1 MSDLAEKT
9 VIGCLLMDNKELHQ
23 IYDLLKPDMFQDPVL
38 KEIYREIVKLY
49 DIGQP
54 ANLVTITQGVESE
67 SYTREYIT
75 QVLRDCALLPY
86 TSTELKSYAESVVR
100 DYKAEVFRNILT
112 RTQVTAAGVEYQIAD
127 TIQELEALKRSE
139 KNQSKKLTAIVSEYQ
154 DQYFQERKEEKLY
167 TGFSKLDEITG
178 GLEGG
183 DVIVI
188 GARPGVGKSA
198 FTSQIILEMAK
209 AGKRIGFYNLEM
221 SEKQVYER
229 LLSNQS
235 GIRLNRIRRAIQFLG
250 DEKERFESANQMLGK
265 MDILIS
271 SGTKSVSEIRNE
283 CRHQELDCIIIDYL
297 QLVRAD
303 TRYQSRASEV
313 GAISKAIKALAME
326 LNVPII
332 ALSQL
337 NRTSEMRETK
347 EPTMG
352 ELREAGDIE
361 QDASIIILLWN
372 LDNEDKTRKGLKH
385 KTVSAFDKIVD
396 CSRQF
401 YGNALMFAAWRC
413 HHIDLTVNQFCTLS
427 IWQRIDIFSCI
438 VLVLFR

>member
-54 ANLVTITQGVESE
+54 ANLVTVTQAVESE

-139 KNQSKKLTAIVSEYQ
+139 KNKSKKLTAIVSEYQ

-372 LDNEDKTRKGLKH
+372 LDNEDKTRKGLKVDKNRQGELGKIVYRFDGNEMRFQETEEELKSKDGF
-385 KTVSAFDKIVD
+385 KTVRTPTPFD
-396 CSRQF
+396 
-401 YGNALMFAAWRC
+401 
-413 HHIDLTVNQFCTLS
+413 
-427 IWQRIDIFSCI
+427 
-438 VLVLFR
+438 

>member
-1 MSDLAEKT
+1 MSDIAEKS
-9 VIGCLLMDNKELHQ
+9 VIGCLLMDNKELYKV
-23 IYDLLKPDMFQDPVL
+23 YDILKPDMFHDPVL
-38 KEIYREIVKLY
+38 KEIYREIVKMY

-54 ANLVTITQGVESE
+54 ANLVTIAQAVESE
-67 SYTREYIT
+67 SYTRQYIG
-75 QVLRDCALLPY
+75 QILKECALLPL
-86 TSTELKSYAESVVR
+86 TSAELKSYGNSIVK
-100 DYKAEVFRNILT
+100 DYKAETLRKILSQ
-112 RTQVTAAGVEYQIAD
+112 TQVSAAGVEYQIAD
-127 TIQELEALKRSE
+127 LIQELESLKRSE
-139 KNQSKKLTAIVSEYQ
+139 KSKSKKLSTIVGDYE
-154 DQYFQERKEEKLY
+154 DQYFREKKEAKLY
-167 TGFSKLDEITG
+167 TGFSKLDDITG

-250 DEKERFESANQMLGK
+250 DEKERFDKANRTLEG
-265 MDILIS
+265 MDILVS

-372 LDNEDKTRKGLKH
+372 LDNEDKTRKGLKVDKNRQGELGKIVYRFDGNEMRFQETEEVPKGNDGF
-385 KTVSAFDKIVD
+385 KTVRKPTPFD
-396 CSRQF
+396 
-401 YGNALMFAAWRC
+401 
-413 HHIDLTVNQFCTLS
+413 
-427 IWQRIDIFSCI
+427 
-438 VLVLFR
+438 

>member
-9 VIGCLLMDNKELHQ
+9 VIGCLLMDNKELYQ
-23 IYDLLKPDMFQDPVL
+23 IYDLLKSDMFQNPVL

-54 ANLVTITQGVESE
+54 ANLVTITQAVESE
-67 SYTREYIT
+67 TYTREYIA
-75 QVLRDCALLPY
+75 QVLKDCVTLPY
-86 TSTELKSYAESVVR
+86 TSVELKSYAESVVR
-100 DYKAEVFRNILT
+100 DYKADMFRNILT
-112 RTQVTAAGVEYQIAD
+112 RTQITAADVEYQIAD
-127 TIQELEALKRSE
+127 MIQELEALKRSE
-139 KNQSKKLTAIVSEYQ
+139 KNKSKKLMAIVAEYR

-250 DEKERFESANQMLGK
+250 DEKERFESANQTLGK

-283 CRHQELDCIIIDYL
+283 CRYQELDCIIIDYL

-372 LDNEDKTRKGLKH
+372 LDNEDKTRKGLKVD
-385 KTVSAFDKIVD
+385 KNRQGELGKIVYCFD
-396 CSRQF
+396 
-401 YGNALMFAAWRC
+401 GNEMRFQETEEELKSKDGFKPARTPTPF
-413 HHIDLTVNQFCTLS
+413 D
-427 IWQRIDIFSCI
+427 
-438 VLVLFR
+438 

>member
-1 MSDLAEKT
+1 MSDIAEKS
-9 VIGCLLMDNKELHQ
+9 VIGCLLMDNKELYKV
-23 IYDLLKPDMFQDPVL
+23 YDILKPDMFHDPVL
-38 KEIYREIVKLY
+38 KEIYREIVKMY

-54 ANLVTITQGVESE
+54 ANLVTITQAVESE
-67 SYTREYIT
+67 SYTRQYIG
-75 QVLRDCALLPY
+75 QVLKECALLPL
-86 TSTELKSYAESVVR
+86 TSAELKSYGNSIVK
-100 DYKAEVFRNILT
+100 DYKAETLRKILSQ
-112 RTQVTAAGVEYQIAD
+112 TQVSAAGVEYQIAD
-127 TIQELEALKRSE
+127 LIQELESLKRSE
-139 KNQSKKLTAIVSEYQ
+139 KSKSKKLSTIVGDYE
-154 DQYFQERKEEKLY
+154 DQYFREKKEAKLY
-167 TGFSKLDEITG
+167 TGFSKLDDITG

-250 DEKERFESANQMLGK
+250 DEKERFDKANRTLEG
-265 MDILIS
+265 MDILVS

-372 LDNEDKTRKGLKH
+372 LDNEDKTRKGLKVDKNRQGELGKIVYRFDGNEMRFQETEEVPKGNDGF
-385 KTVSAFDKIVD
+385 KTVRQPTPFD
-396 CSRQF
+396 
-401 YGNALMFAAWRC
+401 
-413 HHIDLTVNQFCTLS
+413 
-427 IWQRIDIFSCI
+427 
-438 VLVLFR
+438 

>member
-9 VIGCLLMDNKELHQ
+9 VIGCLLMDNKELYQ

-38 KEIYREIVKLY
+38 KEIYREILKLY

-54 ANLVTITQGVESE
+54 ANLVTVTQAVESE

-139 KNQSKKLTAIVSEYQ
+139 KNKSKKLTAIVSEYQ

-250 DEKERFESANQMLGK
+250 DEKERFERANKTLGK

-372 LDNEDKTRKGLKH
+372 LDNEDKTRKGLKVD
-385 KTVSAFDKIVD
+385 KNRQGELGKIVYRFD
-396 CSRQF
+396 
-401 YGNALMFAAWRC
+401 GNEMRF
-413 HHIDLTVNQFCTLS
+413 
-427 IWQRIDIFSCI
+427 
-438 VLVLFR
+438 

>member
-1 MSDLAEKT
+1 
-9 VIGCLLMDNKELHQ
+9 
-23 IYDLLKPDMFQDPVL
+23 
-38 KEIYREIVKLY
+38 
-49 DIGQP
+49 
-54 ANLVTITQGVESE
+54 
-67 SYTREYIT
+67 
-75 QVLRDCALLPY
+75 
-86 TSTELKSYAESVVR
+86 
-100 DYKAEVFRNILT
+100 
-112 RTQVTAAGVEYQIAD
+112 
-127 TIQELEALKRSE
+127 
-139 KNQSKKLTAIVSEYQ
+139 
-154 DQYFQERKEEKLY
+154 
-167 TGFSKLDEITG
+167 
-178 GLEGG
+178 
-183 DVIVI
+183 
-188 GARPGVGKSA
+188 
-198 FTSQIILEMAK
+198 MAK

-250 DEKERFESANQMLGK
+250 DEKERFERANQTLGK

-283 CRHQELDCIIIDYL
+283 CRHQELNCIIIDYL

-372 LDNEDKTRKGLKH
+372 LDNEDKTRKGLKVDKNRQGELGKIVYRFDGNEMRFQETEEELKSKDGF
-385 KTVSAFDKIVD
+385 KTVRTPTPFD
-396 CSRQF
+396 
-401 YGNALMFAAWRC
+401 
-413 HHIDLTVNQFCTLS
+413 
-427 IWQRIDIFSCI
+427 
-438 VLVLFR
+438 

>member
-1 MSDLAEKT
+1 MSDLAEKS
-9 VIGCLLMDNKELHQ
+9 VIGCLLMDNKELYKV
-23 IYDLLKPDMFQDPVL
+23 YDTLKPDMFHDPVL
-38 KEIYREIVKLY
+38 KEIYREIIKMY

-54 ANLVTITQGVESE
+54 ANLVTITQAVESE
-67 SYTREYIT
+67 SYTRQYIG
-75 QVLRDCALLPY
+75 QVLKECALLPL
-86 TSTELKSYAESVVR
+86 TSAELKSYGNSIVK
-100 DYKAEVFRNILT
+100 DYKAETLRKILSQ
-112 RTQVTAAGVEYQIAD
+112 TQVSAAGVEYQIAD
-127 TIQELEALKRSE
+127 LIQELESLKRSE
-139 KNQSKKLTAIVSEYQ
+139 KSKSKKLSTIVGDYE
-154 DQYFQERKEEKLY
+154 DQYFREKKEAKLY
-167 TGFSKLDEITG
+167 TGFSKLDDITG

-250 DEKERFESANQMLGK
+250 DEKERFDKANRILEG
-265 MDILIS
+265 MDILVS

-372 LDNEDKTRKGLKH
+372 LDNEDKTRKGLKVDKNRQGELGKIVYRFDGNEMRFQETEEVPKGNDGF
-385 KTVSAFDKIVD
+385 KTVRQPTPFD
-396 CSRQF
+396 
-401 YGNALMFAAWRC
+401 
-413 HHIDLTVNQFCTLS
+413 
-427 IWQRIDIFSCI
+427 
-438 VLVLFR
+438 

>member
-139 KNQSKKLTAIVSEYQ
+139 KNKSKKLTAMVSEYQ

-372 LDNEDKTRKGLKH
+372 LDNEDKTRKGLKVDKNRQGELGKIVYRFDGNEMRFQETEEELKSKDGF
-385 KTVSAFDKIVD
+385 KTVRTPTPFD
-396 CSRQF
+396 
-401 YGNALMFAAWRC
+401 
-413 HHIDLTVNQFCTLS
+413 
-427 IWQRIDIFSCI
+427 
-438 VLVLFR
+438 

>member
-1 MSDLAEKT
+1 MSDLAEKS
-9 VIGCLLMDNKELHQ
+9 VIGCLLMDNKELYKV
-23 IYDLLKPDMFQDPVL
+23 YDILKPDMFHDPVL
-38 KEIYREIVKLY
+38 KEIYREIVKMY

-54 ANLVTITQGVESE
+54 ANLVTIAQAVESE
-67 SYTREYIT
+67 SYTRQYIGE
-75 QVLRDCALLPY
+75 VLKECALLPL
-86 TSTELKSYAESVVR
+86 TSAELKSYGNSIVK
-100 DYKAEVFRNILT
+100 DYKAETLRKILSQ
-112 RTQVTAAGVEYQIAD
+112 TQVSAAGVEYQIAD
-127 TIQELEALKRSE
+127 LIQELESLKRSE
-139 KNQSKKLTAIVSEYQ
+139 KSKSKKLSTIVGDYE
-154 DQYFQERKEEKLY
+154 DQYFREKKEAKLY
-167 TGFSKLDEITG
+167 TGFSKLDDITG

-250 DEKERFESANQMLGK
+250 DEKERFDKANRTLEE
-265 MDILIS
+265 MDILVS

-372 LDNEDKTRKGLKH
+372 LDNEDKTRKGLKVDKNRQGELGKIVYRFDGNEMRFQETEEVPKGNDGF
-385 KTVSAFDKIVD
+385 KTVRQPTPFD
-396 CSRQF
+396 
-401 YGNALMFAAWRC
+401 
-413 HHIDLTVNQFCTLS
+413 
-427 IWQRIDIFSCI
+427 
-438 VLVLFR
+438 

>member
-54 ANLVTITQGVESE
+54 ANLVTVTQAVESE

-139 KNQSKKLTAIVSEYQ
+139 KNKSKKLTAIVSEYQ

-250 DEKERFESANQMLGK
+250 DEKERFESANQTLGK

-372 LDNEDKTRKGLKH
+372 LDNEDKTRKGLKVDKNRQGELGKIVYRFDGNEMRFQETEEELKSKDGF
-385 KTVSAFDKIVD
+385 KTVRTPTPFD
-396 CSRQF
+396 
-401 YGNALMFAAWRC
+401 
-413 HHIDLTVNQFCTLS
+413 
-427 IWQRIDIFSCI
+427 
-438 VLVLFR
+438 

>member
-9 VIGCLLMDNKELHQ
+9 VIGCLLMDSKELYQ

-54 ANLVTITQGVESE
+54 ANLVTVTQAVESE

-139 KNQSKKLTAIVSEYQ
+139 KNKSKKLTAIVSEYQ

-198 FTSQIILEMAK
+198 FTSQVIVEMAK

-250 DEKERFESANQMLGK
+250 DEKERFERANQTLGK

-372 LDNEDKTRKGLKH
+372 LDNEDKTRKGLKVDKNRQGELGKIVYRFDGNEMRFQETEEELKSKDGF
-385 KTVSAFDKIVD
+385 KTVRTPTPFD
-396 CSRQF
+396 
-401 YGNALMFAAWRC
+401 
-413 HHIDLTVNQFCTLS
+413 
-427 IWQRIDIFSCI
+427 
-438 VLVLFR
+438 

>member
-9 VIGCLLMDNKELHQ
+9 VIGCLLMDSKELHQ

-54 ANLVTITQGVESE
+54 ANLVTITKGVESE

-139 KNQSKKLTAIVSEYQ
+139 KNKSKKLTAIVTEYQ

-372 LDNEDKTRKGLKH
+372 LDNEDKTRKGLKVDKNRQGELGKIVYRFDGNEMRFQETEEELKSKDGF
-385 KTVSAFDKIVD
+385 KTVRTPTPFD
-396 CSRQF
+396 
-401 YGNALMFAAWRC
+401 
-413 HHIDLTVNQFCTLS
+413 
-427 IWQRIDIFSCI
+427 
-438 VLVLFR
+438 

>member
-9 VIGCLLMDNKELHQ
+9 VIGCLLMDNKELYQ

-38 KEIYREIVKLY
+38 KEIYREILKLY

-54 ANLVTITQGVESE
+54 ANLVTVTQAVESE

-139 KNQSKKLTAIVSEYQ
+139 KNKSKKLTAIVSEYQ

-250 DEKERFESANQMLGK
+250 DERERFERANKTLGK

-372 LDNEDKTRKGLKH
+372 LDNEDKTRKGLKVDKNRQGELGKIVYRFDGIEMRFQETEEELKSKDGF
-385 KTVSAFDKIVD
+385 KTVRTPTPFD
-396 CSRQF
+396 
-401 YGNALMFAAWRC
+401 
-413 HHIDLTVNQFCTLS
+413 
-427 IWQRIDIFSCI
+427 
-438 VLVLFR
+438 

>member
-1 MSDLAEKT
+1 MWRWNRVSDLAEKS
-9 VIGCLLMDNKELHQ
+9 VIGCLLMDNKELYKV
-23 IYDLLKPDMFQDPVL
+23 YDILKPDMFHDPVL
-38 KEIYREIVKLY
+38 KEIYREIVKMY

-54 ANLVTITQGVESE
+54 ANLVTIAQAVESE
-67 SYTREYIT
+67 SYTRQYIG
-75 QVLRDCALLPY
+75 QILKECALLPL
-86 TSTELKSYAESVVR
+86 TSAELKSYGNSIVK
-100 DYKAEVFRNILT
+100 DYKAETLRKILSQ
-112 RTQVTAAGVEYQIAD
+112 TQVSAAGVEYQIAD
-127 TIQELEALKRSE
+127 LIQELESLKRSE
-139 KNQSKKLTAIVSEYQ
+139 KSKSKKLSTIVGDYE
-154 DQYFQERKEEKLY
+154 DQYFREKKEAKLY
-167 TGFSKLDEITG
+167 TGFSKLDDITG

-250 DEKERFESANQMLGK
+250 DEKERFDKANRTLEG
-265 MDILIS
+265 MDILVS

-372 LDNEDKTRKGLKH
+372 LDNEDKTRKGLKVDKNRQGELGKIVYRFDGNEMRFQETEEVPKGNDGF
-385 KTVSAFDKIVD
+385 KTVRQPTPFD
-396 CSRQF
+396 
-401 YGNALMFAAWRC
+401 
-413 HHIDLTVNQFCTLS
+413 
-427 IWQRIDIFSCI
+427 
-438 VLVLFR
+438 

>member
-9 VIGCLLMDNKELHQ
+9 VVGCLLMDNKELHQ

-54 ANLVTITQGVESE
+54 ANLVTVTQAVESE
-67 SYTREYIT
+67 TYTREYIA
-75 QVLRDCALLPY
+75 QVLRDCSLLPY

-100 DYKAEVFRNILT
+100 DYKAETFRNILT

-139 KNQSKKLTAIVSEYQ
+139 KNQSKKLTAIVAEYQ

-250 DEKERFESANQMLGK
+250 DEKERFESANQTLGK

-372 LDNEDKTRKGLKH
+372 LDNEDKTRKGLKVDKNRQGELGKIVYRFDGNEMRFQETEEELKSKDGF
-385 KTVSAFDKIVD
+385 KTVRTPTPFD
-396 CSRQF
+396 
-401 YGNALMFAAWRC
+401 
-413 HHIDLTVNQFCTLS
+413 
-427 IWQRIDIFSCI
+427 
-438 VLVLFR
+438 

>member
-38 KEIYREIVKLY
+38 KEIYREILKLY

-54 ANLVTITQGVESE
+54 ANLVTVTQAVESE

-139 KNQSKKLTAIVSEYQ
+139 KNKSKKLTAIVSEYQ
-154 DQYFQERKEEKLY
+154 DQYFQEQKEEKLY

-250 DEKERFESANQMLGK
+250 DEKERFERANKTLGK

-372 LDNEDKTRKGLKH
+372 LDNEDKTRKGLKVDKNRQGELGKIVYRFDGNEMRFQETEEELKSKDGF
-385 KTVSAFDKIVD
+385 KTVRTPTPFD
-396 CSRQF
+396 
-401 YGNALMFAAWRC
+401 
-413 HHIDLTVNQFCTLS
+413 
-427 IWQRIDIFSCI
+427 
-438 VLVLFR
+438 

>member
-9 VIGCLLMDNKELHQ
+9 VIGCLLMDNKELYQ

-38 KEIYREIVKLY
+38 KEIYREILKLY

-54 ANLVTITQGVESE
+54 ANLVTVTQAVESE

-100 DYKAEVFRNILT
+100 DYKADVFRNILT

-139 KNQSKKLTAIVSEYQ
+139 KNKSKKLTAIVSEYQ
-154 DQYFQERKEEKLY
+154 DQYFQEQKEEKLY

-372 LDNEDKTRKGLKH
+372 LDNEDKTRKGLKVDKNRQGELGKIVYRFDGNEMRFQETEEELKSKDGF
-385 KTVSAFDKIVD
+385 KTVRTPTPFD
-396 CSRQF
+396 
-401 YGNALMFAAWRC
+401 
-413 HHIDLTVNQFCTLS
+413 
-427 IWQRIDIFSCI
+427 
-438 VLVLFR
+438 

>member
-1 MSDLAEKT
+1 MSIK
-9 VIGCLLMDNKELHQ
+9 K
-23 IYDLLKPDMFQDPVL
+23 
-38 KEIYREIVKLY
+38 
-49 DIGQP
+49 
-54 ANLVTITQGVESE
+54 
-67 SYTREYIT
+67 
-75 QVLRDCALLPY
+75 PY

-139 KNQSKKLTAIVSEYQ
+139 KNKSKKLTAIVLEYQ
-154 DQYFQERKEEKLY
+154 DQYFQERKEEKFY

-198 FTSQIILEMAK
+198 FTSQIILEMEK

-372 LDNEDKTRKGLKH
+372 LDNEDKTRKGLKVDKNRQGELGKIVYRFDGNEMRFQETEEELKSKDGF
-385 KTVSAFDKIVD
+385 KTVRTPTPFD
-396 CSRQF
+396 
-401 YGNALMFAAWRC
+401 
-413 HHIDLTVNQFCTLS
+413 
-427 IWQRIDIFSCI
+427 
-438 VLVLFR
+438 

>member
-1 MSDLAEKT
+1 MSDLAEKS
-9 VIGCLLMDNKELHQ
+9 VIGCLLMDNKELYKV
-23 IYDLLKPDMFQDPVL
+23 YDILKPDMFHDPVL
-38 KEIYREIVKLY
+38 KEIYREIIKMY

-54 ANLVTITQGVESE
+54 ANLVTITQAVESE
-67 SYTREYIT
+67 SYTRQYIG
-75 QVLRDCALLPY
+75 QVLKECALLPL
-86 TSTELKSYAESVVR
+86 TSAELKSYGNSIVK
-100 DYKAEVFRNILT
+100 DYKAETLRKILSQ
-112 RTQVTAAGVEYQIAD
+112 TQVSAAGVEYQIAD
-127 TIQELEALKRSE
+127 LIQELESLKRSE
-139 KNQSKKLTAIVSEYQ
+139 KSKSKKLSTIVGDYE
-154 DQYFQERKEEKLY
+154 DQYFREKKEAKLY
-167 TGFSKLDEITG
+167 TGFSKLEDITG

-250 DEKERFESANQMLGK
+250 DEKERFDKANRTLEE
-265 MDILIS
+265 MDILVS

-372 LDNEDKTRKGLKH
+372 LDNEDKTRKGLKVDKNRQGELGKIVYRFDGNEMRFQETEEVPKGNDGF
-385 KTVSAFDKIVD
+385 KTVRQPTPFD
-396 CSRQF
+396 
-401 YGNALMFAAWRC
+401 
-413 HHIDLTVNQFCTLS
+413 
-427 IWQRIDIFSCI
+427 
-438 VLVLFR
+438 

>member
-9 VIGCLLMDNKELHQ
+9 VVGCLLMDNKELHQ

-67 SYTREYIT
+67 TYTREYIA
-75 QVLRDCALLPY
+75 QVLRDCSLLPY

-100 DYKAEVFRNILT
+100 DYKAETFRNILT

-139 KNQSKKLTAIVSEYQ
+139 KNQSKKLTAIVAEYQ

-250 DEKERFESANQMLGK
+250 DEKERFESANQTLGK

-303 TRYQSRASEV
+303 TRYQSRVSEV

-372 LDNEDKTRKGLKH
+372 LDNEDKTRKGLKVDKNRQGELGKIVYRFDGNEMRFQETEEELKSKDGF
-385 KTVSAFDKIVD
+385 KTVRTPTPFD
-396 CSRQF
+396 
-401 YGNALMFAAWRC
+401 
-413 HHIDLTVNQFCTLS
+413 
-427 IWQRIDIFSCI
+427 
-438 VLVLFR
+438 

>member
-1 MSDLAEKT
+1 MWRWNRVSDLAEKS
-9 VIGCLLMDNKELHQ
+9 VIGCLLMDNKELYKV
-23 IYDLLKPDMFQDPVL
+23 YDILKPDMFHDPVL
-38 KEIYREIVKLY
+38 KEIYREIVKMY

-54 ANLVTITQGVESE
+54 ANLVTITQAVESE
-67 SYTREYIT
+67 SYTRQYIG
-75 QVLRDCALLPY
+75 QVLKECALLPL
-86 TSTELKSYAESVVR
+86 TSAELKSYGNSIVK
-100 DYKAEVFRNILT
+100 DYKAETLRKILSQ
-112 RTQVTAAGVEYQIAD
+112 TQVSAAGVEYQIAD
-127 TIQELEALKRSE
+127 LIQELESLKRSE
-139 KNQSKKLTAIVSEYQ
+139 KSKSKKLSTIVGDYE
-154 DQYFQERKEEKLY
+154 DQYFREKKEAKLY
-167 TGFSKLDEITG
+167 TGFSKLDDITG

-250 DEKERFESANQMLGK
+250 DEKERFDKANRTLEG
-265 MDILIS
+265 MDILVS

-372 LDNEDKTRKGLKH
+372 LDNEDKTRKGLKVDKNRQGELGKIVYRFDGNEMRFQETEEVPKGNDGF
-385 KTVSAFDKIVD
+385 KTVRQPTPFD
-396 CSRQF
+396 
-401 YGNALMFAAWRC
+401 
-413 HHIDLTVNQFCTLS
+413 
-427 IWQRIDIFSCI
+427 
-438 VLVLFR
+438 

>member
-54 ANLVTITQGVESE
+54 ANLVTITQAVESE
-67 SYTREYIT
+67 TYTREYIA

-100 DYKAEVFRNILT
+100 DYKAETFRNILT

-139 KNQSKKLTAIVSEYQ
+139 KNKSKKLTAIVAEYQ

-250 DEKERFESANQMLGK
+250 DEKERFESANQTLGK

-313 GAISKAIKALAME
+313 GAISKAIKAFAME

-372 LDNEDKTRKGLKH
+372 LDNEDKTRKGLKVDKNRQGELGKIVYRFDGNEMRFQETEEELKSKDGF
-385 KTVSAFDKIVD
+385 KTVRTPTPFD
-396 CSRQF
+396 
-401 YGNALMFAAWRC
+401 
-413 HHIDLTVNQFCTLS
+413 
-427 IWQRIDIFSCI
+427 
-438 VLVLFR
+438 

>member
-1 MSDLAEKT
+1 MSDIAEKS
-9 VIGCLLMDNKELHQ
+9 VIGCLLMDNKELYKV
-23 IYDLLKPDMFQDPVL
+23 YDILKPDMFHDPVL
-38 KEIYREIVKLY
+38 KEIYREIVKMY

-54 ANLVTITQGVESE
+54 ANLVTITQAVESE
-67 SYTREYIT
+67 SYTRQYIG
-75 QVLRDCALLPY
+75 QILKECALLPL
-86 TSTELKSYAESVVR
+86 TSAELKSYGNSIVM
-100 DYKAEVFRNILT
+100 DYKAETLRKILSQ
-112 RTQVTAAGVEYQIAD
+112 TQVSAAGVEYQIAD
-127 TIQELEALKRSE
+127 LIQELESLKRSE
-139 KNQSKKLTAIVSEYQ
+139 KSKSKKLSTIVGDYE
-154 DQYFQERKEEKLY
+154 DQYFREKKEAKLY
-167 TGFSKLDEITG
+167 TGFSKLDDITG

-250 DEKERFESANQMLGK
+250 DEKERFDKANRTLEG
-265 MDILIS
+265 MDILVS

-372 LDNEDKTRKGLKH
+372 LDNEDKTRKGLKVDKNRQGELGKIVYRFDGNEMRFQETEEVPKGNDGF
-385 KTVSAFDKIVD
+385 KTVRQPTPFD
-396 CSRQF
+396 
-401 YGNALMFAAWRC
+401 
-413 HHIDLTVNQFCTLS
+413 
-427 IWQRIDIFSCI
+427 
-438 VLVLFR
+438 

>member
-1 MSDLAEKT
+1 MSDLAEKS
-9 VIGCLLMDNKELHQ
+9 VIGCLLMDNKELYKV
-23 IYDLLKPDMFQDPVL
+23 YDILKPDMFHDPVL
-38 KEIYREIVKLY
+38 KEIYREIVKMY

-54 ANLVTITQGVESE
+54 ANLVTITQVVESE
-67 SYTREYIT
+67 SYTRQYIG
-75 QVLRDCALLPY
+75 QVLKECALLPL
-86 TSTELKSYAESVVR
+86 TSAELKSYGNSIVK
-100 DYKAEVFRNILT
+100 DYKAETLRKILSQ
-112 RTQVTAAGVEYQIAD
+112 TQVSAAGVEYQIAD
-127 TIQELEALKRSE
+127 LIQELESLKRSE
-139 KNQSKKLTAIVSEYQ
+139 KSKSKKLSTIVGDYE
-154 DQYFQERKEEKLY
+154 DQYFREKKEAKLY
-167 TGFSKLDEITG
+167 TGFSKLDDITG

-250 DEKERFESANQMLGK
+250 DEKERFDKANRTLEG
-265 MDILIS
+265 MDILVS

-372 LDNEDKTRKGLKH
+372 LDNEDKTRKGLKVDKNRQGELGKIVYRFDGNEMRFQETEEVPKGNDGF
-385 KTVSAFDKIVD
+385 KTVRQPTPFD
-396 CSRQF
+396 
-401 YGNALMFAAWRC
+401 
-413 HHIDLTVNQFCTLS
+413 
-427 IWQRIDIFSCI
+427 
-438 VLVLFR
+438 

>member
-67 SYTREYIT
+67 TYTREYIA
-75 QVLRDCALLPY
+75 QVLRDCSLLPY

-139 KNQSKKLTAIVSEYQ
+139 KNQSKKLTAIVTEYQ

-250 DEKERFESANQMLGK
+250 DEKERFESANQMWGK

-372 LDNEDKTRKGLKH
+372 LDNEDKTRKGLKVDKNRQGELGKIVYRFDGNEMRFQETEEELKSKDGF
-385 KTVSAFDKIVD
+385 KTVRTPTPFD
-396 CSRQF
+396 
-401 YGNALMFAAWRC
+401 
-413 HHIDLTVNQFCTLS
+413 
-427 IWQRIDIFSCI
+427 
-438 VLVLFR
+438 

>member
-9 VIGCLLMDNKELHQ
+9 VIGCLLMDNKELYQ

-38 KEIYREIVKLY
+38 KEIYREILKLY

-54 ANLVTITQGVESE
+54 ANLVTVTQAVESE

-100 DYKAEVFRNILT
+100 DYKAETFRNILT

-139 KNQSKKLTAIVSEYQ
+139 KNKSKKLTAIVTEYQ

-372 LDNEDKTRKGLKH
+372 LDNEDKTRKGLKVDKNRQGELGKIVYRFDGNEMRFQETEEELKSKDGF
-385 KTVSAFDKIVD
+385 KTVRTPTPF
-396 CSRQF
+396 
-401 YGNALMFAAWRC
+401 G
-413 HHIDLTVNQFCTLS
+413 
-427 IWQRIDIFSCI
+427 
-438 VLVLFR
+438 

>member
-1 MSDLAEKT
+1 MSDIAEKS
-9 VIGCLLMDNKELHQ
+9 VIGCLLMDNKELYKV
-23 IYDLLKPDMFQDPVL
+23 YDILKPDMFHDPVL
-38 KEIYREIVKLY
+38 KAIYRDIVKLY
-49 DIGQP
+49 DLGQP
-54 ANLVTITQGVESE
+54 ANLVTITQAVESE
-67 SYTREYIT
+67 SYTRQYIG
-75 QVLRDCALLPY
+75 QVLKECALLPL
-86 TSTELKSYAESVVR
+86 TSAELKSYGNSIVK
-100 DYKAEVFRNILT
+100 DYKAETLRKILSQ
-112 RTQVTAAGVEYQIAD
+112 TQVSAAGVEYQIAD
-127 TIQELEALKRSE
+127 LIQELESLKRSE
-139 KNQSKKLTAIVSEYQ
+139 KSKSKKLSTIVGDYE
-154 DQYFQERKEEKLY
+154 DQYFREKKEAKLY
-167 TGFSKLDEITG
+167 TGFSKLDDITG

-250 DEKERFESANQMLGK
+250 DEKERFDKANRTLEE
-265 MDILIS
+265 MDILVS

-372 LDNEDKTRKGLKH
+372 LDNEDKTRKGLKVDKNRQGELGKIVYRFDGNEMRFQETEEVPKGNDGF
-385 KTVSAFDKIVD
+385 KTVRQPTPFD
-396 CSRQF
+396 
-401 YGNALMFAAWRC
+401 
-413 HHIDLTVNQFCTLS
+413 
-427 IWQRIDIFSCI
+427 
-438 VLVLFR
+438 